1 MTLQQQ
7 IDRLVAHQAA
17 EWYETLRLGNERQ
30 HPEFIRWVSESPRHM
45 EAFLAIASEA
55 SAMRAI
61 FAEKT
66 FDLGDLLKQVSP
78 DTLPLPATHATPSL
92 ASHVSSKRWQ
102 WPTAIAAC
110 LVATVTALWFGL
122 YSSQDIETA
131 IGEQRVVPLADGSVL
146 NLNALSRVE
155 VRLSKHARDIELS
168 HGEVLFKVA
177 ADKARPFRVH
187 TPNAVVQ
194 AVGTQFNVYVK
205 PDGNAT
211 VSVVE
216 GKVQILPSSG
226 AADVN
231 GNHEALTAGQEVQIA
246 KTGSVARNDGANI
259 NDAVAWQR
267 RKLIFKRTSL
277 EDIAA
282 EFNRYNKAMRLRVE
296 QVPPGT
302 FIFSGAFD
310 ADDPGSLA
318 DLLTREPD
326 LLVQRTEHEIVI
338 RRR

>member
-55 SAMRAI
+55 SAMRTI
-61 FAEKT
+61 FAGKA

-92 ASHVSSKRWQ
+92 AAHVQHKRWQ

-122 YSSQDIETA
+122 NSGQDIETA

-155 VRLSKHARDIELS
+155 VRLSKHARDIELT

-194 AVGTQFNVYVK
+194 AVGTQFNVYVR

-216 GKVQILPSSG
+216 GKVQILPSTG
-226 AADVN
+226 TT
-231 GNHEALTAGQEVQIA
+231 GTHEIWTAGQEAQIA
-246 KTGSVARNDGANI
+246 KAGTVERNEGANI

-277 EDIAA
+277 ENIAA
-282 EFNRYNKAMRLRVE
+282 EFNRYNKAMRLRVD

-318 DLLTREPD
+318 DLLAREPD
-326 LLVQRTEHEIVI
+326 LTVQRTEHEIVI